1 MFKDL
6 KEYQEITQ
14 LYYNSVNV
22 SEEQREFNRRLDEQE
37 FTEEEALYVI
47 ENIDEISAAVISDLR
62 EEFQVLSEETLTEED
77 YLDLQEVLGSALVS
91 GIGRKITTKLAR
103 KAGPAIRKGLK
114 TMKTGAK
121 DVLRGGGEVAKGAFK
136 KVKGAVTSKTGKRI
150 LGGLGA
156 LTGVGLVGGLVNN
169 LRKKGKESRLKD
181 EKKNQTEVKPP
192 VQIGGGNAGGSTDS
206 GGTAGGGKQET
217 KPPKQTE
224 TKPEPPKQTETK
236 PDKPDTKAEV
246 KPETKQKK
254 MHPIEKK
261 NRARFGDAHVDKLKN
276 KQKDFKAMKKGEMS
290 KADFIKAYPKSITA
304 QKAAG
309 LRDHT
314 EWDAYDKVLEY
325 LFSTDQV
332 DTIEE
337 ANYVMMEM
345 DQETIG
351 SIVYEVNEFLEE
363 GFIDNLKAGVSK
375 VKTSASNLGDKIKKK
390 ASNVISKVKNKVDVA
405 QKTLNPASKENKKI
419 REKQAIQKDDS
430 ATTSEKQTAKAQEM
444 AYKRKRSNKSI
455 ADIKAENKAKMIANA
470 KKRNEK
476 FQKDKMKK

>member
-14 LYYNSVNV
+14 LYYDSVNI

-37 FTEEEALYVI
+37 FTEEEALYVL
-47 ENIDEISAAVISDLR
+47 ENIDEVTATVINDLQ

-77 YLDLQEVLGSALVS
+77 YLDLQEVLGSALAA
-91 GIGRKITTKLAR
+91 GIGRKISTKIAR
-103 KAGPAIRKGLK
+103 KAGPAIRKGFK
-114 TMKTGAK
+114 TMKTGAG
-121 DVLRGGGEVAKGAFK
+121 DVLRGGAEVAKGAFK
-136 KVKGAVTSKTGKRI
+136 KVKGAVTSKTGKRV

-156 LTGVGLVGGLVNN
+156 LTGVGLLGGLVNN

-206 GGTAGGGKQET
+206 GGTAGGDKGGQKT
-217 KPPKQTE
+217 
-224 TKPEPPKQTETK
+224 PEPPK
-236 PDKPDTKAEV
+236 EV
-246 KPETKQKK
+246 KPPKATETEKPKKK
-254 MHPIEKK
+254 MSSIEKK

-276 KQKDFKAMKKGEMS
+276 KQKDFKKMKKGEMS

-304 QKAAG
+304 QTAAG

-337 ANYVMMEM
+337 ANYIMMEM

-351 SIVYEVNEFLEE
+351 SIVYEVDEFLEE

-375 VKTSASNLGDKIKKK
+375 VKKVVKKGVDAVKSAPGVVKDK
-390 ASNVISKVKNKVDVA
+390 VVKRVERR
-405 QKTLNPASKENKKI
+405 KENVAINKRIKEKQSGEDAGSGKTKAQVMALQRKKEKLNNPQEYAKKQAMTG
-419 REKQAIQKDDS
+419 REKAQAM
-430 ATTSEKQTAKAQEM
+430 AKARL
-444 AYKRKRSNKSI
+444 A
-455 ADIKAENKAKMIANA
+455 A
-470 KKRNEK
+470 KK
-476 FQKDKMKK
+476 

>member
-14 LYYNSVNV
+14 LYYDSVNI

-37 FTEEEALYVI
+37 FTEEEALYVL
-47 ENIDEISAAVISDLR
+47 ENIDEVTATVINDLQ

-77 YLDLQEVLGSALVS
+77 YLDLQEVLGSALAA
-91 GIGRKITTKLAR
+91 GIGRKISTKIAR
-103 KAGPAIRKGLK
+103 KAGPAIRKGFK
-114 TMKTGAK
+114 TMKTGAG
-121 DVLRGGGEVAKGAFK
+121 DVLRGGAEVAKGAFK
-136 KVKGAVTSKTGKRI
+136 KVKGAVTSKTGKRV

-156 LTGVGLVGGLVNN
+156 LTGVGLLGGLVNN

-206 GGTAGGGKQET
+206 GGTAGGDKGGQKT
-217 KPPKQTE
+217 
-224 TKPEPPKQTETK
+224 PEPPK
-236 PDKPDTKAEV
+236 EV
-246 KPETKQKK
+246 KPPKATETEKPKKK
-254 MHPIEKK
+254 MSSIEKK

-276 KQKDFKAMKKGEMS
+276 KQKDFKKMKKGEMS

-304 QKAAG
+304 QTAAG

-337 ANYVMMEM
+337 ANYIMMEM

-351 SIVYEVNEFLEE
+351 SIVYEVDEFLEE

-375 VKTSASNLGDKIKKK
+375 VKKVVKKGVDAVKSAPGVVKDKVVKRVERRKE
-390 ASNVISKVKNKVDVA
+390 NVAI
-405 QKTLNPASKENKKI
+405 NKKI
-419 REKQAIQKDDS
+419 KEKQSGDDAGS
-430 ATTSEKQTAKAQEM
+430 GKTKAQVMALNRKKEKLNNPKEYERKQNMSGADRAKEM
-444 AYKRKRSNKSI
+444 ARARL
-455 ADIKAENKAKMIANA
+455 AA
-470 KKRNEK
+470 KK
-476 FQKDKMKK
+476 